1 VRWRFGARSGAGVR
15 SAAVPAARAGT
26 CILAAVLAAGFFGG
40 CSRIAGYSAIVQAN
54 RLHERGRYQDA
65 AAAYLSVEGRGF
77 GPTLDYDL
85 GNVYAR
91 LGEQGAASELYA
103 RARSAGDPAI
113 EADAWFN
120 EGVALYERGRF
131 EDAWKSFRAA
141 LGAAL
146 GAPGAREAD
155 PGFVADARRNLELA
169 WTAWKKRALAPPE
182 SAAPSTSREGG
193 SVEDELRLFRR
204 LETGSWRPGRGSPA
218 GLAADDY

>member
-1 VRWRFGARSGAGVR
+1 MRRRLGDRSGAGLR
-15 SAAVPAARAGT
+15 SAAVPAARSGT
-26 CILAAVLAAGFFGG
+26 CILAAVLAAGVFGG
-40 CSRIAGYSAIVQAN
+40 CSRISGYSAIVQGN

-120 EGVALYERGRF
+120 EGVALYEKGRF
-131 EDAWKSFRAA
+131 EDAWKYFRAA
-141 LGAAL
+141 LGAK
-146 GAPGAREAD
+146 GAREAD

-169 WTAWKKRALAPPE
+169 WNAWKKRALAPPE
-182 SAAPSTSREGG
+182 SAAPSSSREGG